1 MTSAKVTI
9 SEQDR
14 SSIIPAVDG
23 SYAGIVIVS
32 EKGPVNTPILISDET
47 KLIDTFGK
55 PNPKLGT
62 SIYSA
67 IVYLKQGNKLWV
79 VRSAHEDAA
88 YAAALVRSKVTQYST
103 DPGASLSDDSLIV
116 LPLKDGLTQA
126 QLDAYQ
132 FPTYSTNKLYEDST
146 ASVVEAVSQSNK
158 VRVSDL
164 TPFKVDQELAITT
177 KTIEEL
183 NDQDDDVGENEPT
196 HRITNIVTEKLNID
210 NVIVK
215 TAVTVTAGT
224 EIKKKVVDGDPIA
237 YDNHPVVL
245 KDVKNSTN
253 ILVSSSDYI
262 AKGDTL
268 VIGDVEVEFSQ
279 KTSYQDEAKYIELD
293 ATVDVTDL
301 SSKIAIVTQS
311 EFEDRDAFL
320 VYASSPSV
328 DGKNITIGTAPS
340 TNYDSAFIILVYYKG
355 VLVEQWEVTRDH
367 QLDGFQKQM
376 FMEEKING
384 KSAYIMVKNN
394 PADVDENGEM
404 TLPLFTD
411 YSLWQ
416 QLPEDQFVESGATL
430 EETLLAGH
438 IEVKMTNVAKMNMG
452 TRIKFVTG
460 NGTVSKEYKVVTV
473 NSASK
478 SVIVD
483 RKIEEA
489 KIDPEWTN
497 GSGTKTPTAVLYF
510 DATLND
516 SAQGIKNGIKYY
528 SIKRIDKVYYNYP
541 LNYAFT
547 ISGVIGTLLSAGA
560 NMLLGGSLGSTVTTG
575 DMVTSVKKLKNK
587 EATPVTLLMD
597 GGTTVPAYA
606 QAIQE
611 VCESQGLT
619 HGYLSSQLSDEESVN
634 YLNAIVAYKDSLQLG
649 TSSKVSFFAGWIK
662 FFDEYNQLY
671 VWISPESFAAAS
683 QSFTTREFQM
693 FYPAAGWNRSA
704 MTGALDVRVQF
715 DETDRDYLVD
725 NRINPIRSKKG
736 TGLAIW
742 GNETM
747 LTKPSPLQ
755 LRSVAMLLI
764 KIKTGLEASL
774 EYKTFDLNNERTW
787 DLVEGSIDGFM
798 RDEIKAKDGVY
809 NYRVAVK
816 DVITDS
822 DIDNRKMPVFIGIQP
837 TMDIQEIPVTLAI
850 FNSSVDIS
858 VSL

>member
-9 SEQDR
+9 AEQDR
-14 SSIIPAVDG
+14 SSIIPAVEG

-32 EKGPVNTPILISDET
+32 EKGPVNTPILISTET
-47 KLIDTFGK
+47 KLIEMFGK

-62 SIYSA
+62 AIYSA

-79 VRSAHEDAA
+79 VRSTHEDAT
-88 YAAALVRSKVTQYST
+88 YAAALVRSKISQYST
-103 DPGASLSDDSLIV
+103 DPGAKLSSDSLIIN
-116 LPLKDGLTQA
+116 PIKAGLTQA

-132 FPTYSTNKLYEDST
+132 FPTYSTNKLFEDST
-146 ASVVEAVSQSNK
+146 ASLVEKVSQSAK

-164 TPFKVDQELAITT
+164 TPFKLEQEVAITT
-177 KTIEEL
+177 KTIAAL
-183 NDQDDDVGENEPT
+183 NDEDDSVGESEVT
-196 HRITNIVTEKLNID
+196 HRITDLITEKRSID
-210 NVIVK
+210 NAIVK

-224 EIKKKVVDGDPIA
+224 EIKKKVDGGDPVS
-237 YDNHPVVL
+237 YDNKPTVL
-245 KDVKNSTN
+245 RDTKNSTN
-253 ILVSSSDYI
+253 ILVTSSDYFG
-262 AKGDTL
+262 KGDVL
-268 VIGDVEVEFSQ
+268 VIGTVEVEFVS
-279 KTSYQDEAKYIELD
+279 KTVFEDEVKSIVLD
-293 ATVDVTDL
+293 ANVDITDL
-301 SSKIAIVTQS
+301 TAKIAIVTQS

-340 TNYDSAFIILVYYKG
+340 VNYTDAFMLLVYYKG

-394 PADVDENGEM
+394 LADVDENGQL
-404 TLPLFTD
+404 TSPLFTD

-416 QLPEDQFVESGATL
+416 QLPEDQFVATGATL
-430 EETLLAGH
+430 QETLLAGH
-438 IEVKMTNVAKMNMG
+438 VEVKMSDVSKVILG

-460 NGTVSKEYKVVTV
+460 ATTVSKEYKVLSVDAV
-473 NSASK
+473 AK

-483 RKIEEA
+483 RKIEENE
-489 KIDPEWTN
+489 IDAEWIN
-497 GSGTKTPTAVLYF
+497 GAGTKTPTNVLYF
-510 DATLND
+510 NSQLND
-516 SAQGIKNGIKYY
+516 AAQGIINGIKYFP
-528 SIKRIDKVYYNYP
+528 IKRIDKVYYNYP

-547 ISGVIGTLLSAGA
+547 VSGVVGTLLNAGA
-560 NMLLGGSLGSTVTTG
+560 NLLLGGSLGSTVTTG

-611 VCESQGLT
+611 VCEAQNLT
-619 HGYLSSQLSDEESVN
+619 HGYLSSELASEESVN
-634 YLNAIVAYKDSLQLG
+634 YLKDIVDYKDSLQLG

-683 QSFTTREFQM
+683 QSYTTRNFQM
-693 FYPAAGWNRSA
+693 FTPAAGWNRSA

-715 DETDRDYLVD
+715 DETDRDYLVE

-764 KIKTGLEASL
+764 AIKTGLEAVL
-774 EYKTFDLNNERTW
+774 EYKNFDLNNEATW
-787 DLVEGSIDGFM
+787 DLVEGSIDAFM
-798 RDEIKAKDGVY
+798 RDDIKAKDGVY
-809 NYRVAVK
+809 AYRVAVK
-816 DVITDS
+816 DVITSS

>member
-9 SEQDR
+9 AEQDR
-14 SSIIPAVDG
+14 SSIIPAVEG
-23 SYAGIVIVS
+23 SYAGIVIVA
-32 EKGPVNTPILISDET
+32 EKGPVNTPILISSET
-47 KLIDTFGK
+47 KLIEVFGK

-62 SIYSA
+62 AMYSA

-79 VRSAHEDAA
+79 VRSAHEDAT
-88 YAAALVRSKVTQYST
+88 YAAALVRSKITQYST
-103 DPGASLSDDSLIV
+103 EAGAKLSTDSLIV
-116 LPLKDGLTQA
+116 NPIKAGLTQA
-126 QLDAYQ
+126 QLDAFQ
-132 FPTYSTNKLYEDST
+132 FPTYSTNKLFEDSQANLLEKVT
-146 ASVVEAVSQSNK
+146 QSAK

-164 TPFKVDQELAITT
+164 TPFKLEQEVAITS
-177 KTIEEL
+177 KTITDL
-183 NDQDDDVGENEPT
+183 NDENTLVGESEVT
-196 HRITNIVTEKLNID
+196 HRIIDLVTNKLSID
-210 NVIVK
+210 NAIVK
-215 TAVTVTAGT
+215 TAVTVAAGT
-224 EIKKKVVDGDPIA
+224 EIKKKVDGST
-237 YDNHPVVL
+237 PVSYANKPTVL
-245 KDVKNSTN
+245 RDAKNSTN
-253 ILVSSSDYI
+253 ILVSSSDYF
-262 AKGDTL
+262 AKGDVL
-268 VIGDVEVEFSQ
+268 VIGSVEVEFVS
-279 KTSYQDEAKYIELD
+279 KTVFEDEAKYIVLD
-293 ATVDVTDL
+293 ANVDITDL
-301 SSKIAIVTQS
+301 TAKIAIVTQS

-320 VYASSPSV
+320 VYASSPSI

-340 TNYDSAFIILVYYKG
+340 VNYVGAFMLLVYYKG

-394 PADVDENGEM
+394 PADVDDQGAM

-416 QLPEDQFVESGATL
+416 QLPEDQFVPTGATL
-430 EETLLAGH
+430 QENLLVGH
-438 IEVKMTNVAKMNMG
+438 VEVKMSDVSKVKLG

-460 NGTVSKEYKVVTV
+460 KDSVSKEYKV
-473 NSASK
+473 ASIDAVAK
-478 SVIVD
+478 SVILD
-483 RKIEEA
+483 RKIEETE
-489 KIDPEWTN
+489 IDAEWIN
-497 GSGTKTPTAVLYF
+497 GSGTKTPTNVLFF

-516 SAQGIKNGIKYY
+516 AAQGIVNGIKYY
-528 SIKRIDKVYYNYP
+528 AIKRIDKVYYNYP
-541 LNYAFT
+541 LNYSFT

-560 NMLLGGSLGSTVTTG
+560 NLLLGGSLGSTVTTG
-575 DMVTSVKKLKNK
+575 DMTTSVKKLKNK

-597 GGTTVPAYA
+597 GGITVPAFA

-619 HGYLSSQLSDEESVN
+619 HGYLSSRLSDEESVN
-634 YLNAIVAYKDSLQLG
+634 YLNDIVAYKDSLQLG
-649 TSSKVSFFAGWIK
+649 TSAKVSFFAGWIK

-683 QSFTTREFQM
+683 QSYTTRNFQI
-693 FYPAAGWNRSA
+693 FTPAAGWNRSA

-715 DETDRDYLVD
+715 DEPDRDFLVN

-764 KIKTGLEASL
+764 AIKTGLEASL
-774 EYKTFDLNNERTW
+774 EYKTFDLNNESTW
-787 DLVEGSIDGFM
+787 DLVEGSIDAFM

-816 DVITDS
+816 DVITSS